1 MQTRADQQTQHHP
14 RRPGQRFA
22 RLLVALIFLPT
33 LAFAAVDADGVTRV
47 LTLLTVVGEE
57 YREGCDG
64 RGHLVRPLEYEEA
77 RSFLAEARMRWGNVA
92 GIDGGDTI
100 VRQLGD
106 LTAAIDEKQAA
117 DTVLAQVATIR
128 AAVTHA
134 TGIDEDIFPPQS
146 PSPQR
151 GAAIFY
157 EHCASCH
164 GEHGDGHGP
173 DAARLER
180 KPANFT
186 DAGFMRGE
194 TVFDHIHVISVGK
207 RGAAMPAWE
216 DVLTLQERW
225 DVLSYVWR
233 LAHRRGEL
241 AEGQGLYLSQCASC
255 HGAIGD
261 GTGPLASTLLTPA
274 PNFTQPARLARRT
287 DAELFDAVHDGVA
300 GTAMPAFGNL
310 TDDERW
316 KTIAFVRALS
326 LGGPDGGAGA
336 GSGGGGTPQFGRFGR
351 LLRLLSAE
359 YAKAV
364 DAGRIVSPQDLTE
377 SEVLLGQINAAIS
390 TVAAAVQSS
399 APAVSDAF
407 PKQAIELTS
416 LVHQRAPA
424 ADVAKLV
431 DAIVASLPTD
441 AAPAA
446 AAISSDP
453 FGETRRLLASALAA
467 YRGNDP
473 QALSLVSDAYFK
485 FEPFEKKL
493 AINAPDLTRQ
503 VETRFLELRGVL
515 AAPGATEGAAV
526 IVAAIGTDL
535 ETAHAALAPH
545 ANPYA
550 LFLQSATIILREGF
564 EIVLI
569 ITALLAYVKKSG
581 NARMQRSI
589 WGGTITGIALSL
601 VTAFIFVEVLHG
613 TSTAAA
619 ETLGGCTMLLAAVVL
634 FWVSYWLVSKAEA
647 DKWQRFIQGKVKT
660 ALSTG
665 SGFALAGAAFL
676 AVYREGVET
685 VLFYQ
690 ALFGAASDAS
700 IVVGGLIAG
709 AVALAMVSAVL
720 QRFGMKIPIR
730 QFFLGTSFLLYY
742 MAIVFAGNGIAEL
755 QETSWIAVTPVAGVP
770 RIDLLG
776 LYPTVETLLAQ
787 GIFVLFML
795 YAGVVIWRRRRPLLS
810 PADTLLAE
818 VRSLH
823 QLAISIRAELAQRS
837 VADAIAPA
845 DPGQQLDTLI
855 ERVARLEGQIQLD
868 LPARAGK
875 VVGH

>member
-1 MQTRADQQTQHHP
+1 MV
-14 RRPGQRFA
+14 
-22 RLLVALIFLPT
+22 LLPSI
-33 LAFAAVDADGVTRV
+33 AFAAVDPDAITRV

-64 RGHLVRPLEYEEA
+64 SGNLVRPLEYEEA
-77 RSFLAEARMRWGNVA
+77 RSFLAEARMRWNNVV
-92 GIDGGDTI
+92 GVDGADTI
-100 VRQLGD
+100 VRQLAD
-106 LTAAIDEKQAA
+106 LTAAIEQKQAA
-117 DTVLAQVATIR
+117 DSVLVQVAAIR

-151 GAAIFY
+151 GAPIFH
-157 EHCASCH
+157 EHCAPCH

-186 DAGFMRGE
+186 DAGFMRSE

-233 LAHRRGEL
+233 LAHSHGEL

-255 HGAIGD
+255 HGATGD

-300 GTAMPAFGNL
+300 GTAMPAFRNL

-326 LGGPDGGAGA
+326 LGGPDGGTGA
-336 GSGGGGTPQFGRFGR
+336 ASGGSGGTPRFGR

-359 YAKAV
+359 YGKAV

-399 APAVSDAF
+399 APAVSDAL
-407 PKQAIELTS
+407 PQQAAELTS
-416 LVHQRAPA
+416 LVHEHAPA
-424 ADVAKLV
+424 ADVAKLA

-441 AAPAA
+441 TAPSA
-446 AAISSDP
+446 AAIASDAL
-453 FGETRRLLASALAA
+453 GETRRLLAAALAA
-467 YRGNDP
+467 YQRNDP

-485 FEPFEKKL
+485 FEPLEKKL

-503 VETRFLELRGVL
+503 VETGFLELRGVL
-515 AAPGATEGAAV
+515 AAPGATERAAA

-535 ETAHAALAPH
+535 DTAHNALAPH

-581 NARMQRSI
+581 NTRMQRSI
-589 WGGTITGIALSL
+589 WGGTMTGIALSL
-601 VTAFIFVEVLHG
+601 VTAFIFVQVFRG

-676 AVYREGVET
+676 AVFREGVET

-690 ALFGAASDAS
+690 ALFGTAPDTS
-700 IVVGGLIAG
+700 IAVGGLIAG
-709 AVALAMVSAVL
+709 TVALVMVSVVL

-730 QFFLGTSFLLYY
+730 KFFLGTSFLLYY
-742 MAIVFAGNGIAEL
+742 MAIVFAGNGVAEL
-755 QETSWIAVTPVAGVP
+755 QETGWIAVTPVTGVP
-770 RIDLLG
+770 RVDLLG

-795 YAGVVIWRRRRPLLS
+795 YAGVVILRRRRPQLS
-810 PADTLLAE
+810 AADTLLAE
-818 VRSLH
+818 VRGLH
-823 QLAISIRAELAQRS
+823 QLAIAIRTELAQRS
-837 VADAIAPA
+837 LADAIAPA
-845 DPGQQLDTLI
+845 DGGQQLDTLI

-875 VVGH
+875 ALGH